1 MKVKDLLE
9 KFAKLNNY
17 KYEIIFHENNIGHQL
32 IIPTSETVTL
42 LYGEEEVK
50 NFDFDYNEYRF
61 VIVLEDNFINKNF
74 WKNLENLE
82 ETTPSLEYF

>member
-9 KFAKLNNY
+9 KFVNLNNY
-17 KYEIIFHENNIGHQL
+17 KYEIIFHENNIRHQL
-32 IIPTSETVTL
+32 IIPTNETVTL

-50 NFDFDYNEYRF
+50 NFDFDYNEYCF
-61 VIVLEDNFINKNF
+61 AIVLEDNFINKNF

-82 ETTPSLEYF
+82 ETTPSLEYS